1 MSALDIPASI
11 AGTVHLMRVSQAIA
25 CPDRVGRKEAGRH
38 LIFRP
43 AAREDRGPADALV
56 GMVWWNG
63 LTLAERA
70 YWLDVVGTAV
80 PADGWRAFQAGTRPP

>member
-56 GMVWWNG
+56 GMARWNG
-63 LTLAERA
+63 LTRAERV
-70 YWLDVVGTAV
+70 YWLDVAGPAV
-80 PADGWRAFQAGTRPP
+80 PADGWRAFQTGTRPP